1 MDNLYQR
8 LSEKRKKLQE
18 EGLYPK
24 WFTTGGL
31 QLFESKYLDGSDDK
45 ESGYHG
51 RAEAIAFTAAQQ
63 LPKTMQKEWATK
75 FYDIIW
81 NGWLS
86 CSTPVLANMGTDRGL
101 SVSCSGGYIR
111 DSIDGFY
118 QTLHET
124 ALLTKY
130 GFGTSAYMGDIRPR
144 GTPISK
150 GGTASGIL
158 PVLKDYVNMSRNV
171 SQGNR
176 RRGAWAGYI
185 PIDHGD
191 YWELINY
198 LEQNPDDLNIGWII
212 KQSFIDRLNSG
223 EAEAVSR
230 YQRALKV
237 KMVTGKGY
245 FFFVDKANAKRP
257 KMYVDHDLDI
267 KASQLCS
274 EIMLHSSPRYTYTC
288 VLSSMNLA
296 KWDEWKNTD
305 AVFVATVFLDCVAG
319 NFIVNAESIRGIER
333 AVEFTKKGRAL
344 GLGACG
350 LHTYMQSQKWS
361 FGSLEA
367 HMWNNEAFKHMHD
380 ESLKASQW
388 MAKELGE
395 PEWCKGYGVRNTH
408 RLAVAPT
415 KQTALIMG
423 GVSEG
428 INPDPAMTFT
438 QTTAG
443 GEIERITPTL
453 LSLMKSKGVYT
464 KGNIQQV
471 IDAQGSVQKVE
482 WLTDDEKKV
491 FRTAFEINQ
500 EDILR
505 LASARAKYIDQWQ
518 SLNLFFSADEDPA
531 WISKIHK
538 QAFEDPNILALY
550 YCYSKAGVTASKDC
564 EACQ

>member
-1 MDNLYQR
+1 MDNMYQK
-8 LSEKRKKLQE
+8 LSEKRKRLQE
-18 EGLYPK
+18 EGLYPE

-31 QLFESKYLDGSDDK
+31 QLFESKYLDGNEDR

-51 RAEAIAFTAAQQ
+51 RAEAIAFTAASH
-63 LPKTMQKEWATK
+63 LPEPMQKEWATK
-75 FYDIIW
+75 FYDLIW
-81 NGWLS
+81 KGWLS
-86 CSTPVLANMGTDRGL
+86 CATPVLSNMGTNKAL
-101 SVSCSGGYIR
+101 PVSCSGSYIR

-118 QTLHET
+118 ATLHET

-185 PIDHGD
+185 PIEHGD

-212 KQSFIDRLNSG
+212 KQSFIDALQAG
-223 EAEAVSR
+223 EPEAISR

-257 KMYVDHDLDI
+257 QMYVDKGLDI

-274 EIMLHSSPRYTYTC
+274 EIMLHSSKDYTYTC

-296 KWDEWKNTD
+296 KWDEWKDTD
-305 AVFVATVFLDCVAG
+305 AVFVATVFLDCVAAD
-319 NFIVNAESIRGIER
+319 FIDNAKVIPGLEK
-333 AVEFTKKGRAL
+333 AVSFTEQGRAL

-350 LHTYMQSQKWS
+350 FHTYLQSKMIS

-367 HMWNNEAFKHMHD
+367 QFWNNEVFKHMHD
-380 ESLKASQW
+380 ESLRASQW
-388 MAKELGE
+388 MAAHFGE
-395 PEWCKGYGVRNTH
+395 PPWCKGYGVRNTH
-408 RLAVAPT
+408 RIAIAPT

-428 INPDPAMTFT
+428 INPDPAMTFN

-443 GEIERITPTL
+443 GEIERVNPTL
-453 LSLMKSKGVYT
+453 LNLMKEKNVYT
-464 KGNIQQV
+464 KGNIQQI
-471 IDAQGSVQKVE
+471 IDASGSVQGVSWLNPVE
-482 WLTDDEKKV
+482 KSV

-500 EDILR
+500 EDIIR
-505 LASARAKYIDQWQ
+505 LASLRAKYIDQWQ